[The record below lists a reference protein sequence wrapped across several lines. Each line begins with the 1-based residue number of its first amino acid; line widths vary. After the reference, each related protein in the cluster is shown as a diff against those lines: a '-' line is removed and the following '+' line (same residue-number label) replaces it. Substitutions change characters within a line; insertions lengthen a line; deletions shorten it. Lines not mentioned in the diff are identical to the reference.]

1 MCYPCGH
8 LASSVRMCCSFC
20 VQQLGAVHTL
30 LWNGFL
36 ASPLI
41 LHPSQEGIQGGST
54 ETVVLSKSAAA
65 GAAGQNGSA
74 AQPAAGPGAG
84 SSGGRGGSSG
94 EDTIII
100 PGAKARPLAGTGPAG
115 SSGGQQQRQQ
125 QQHTGSLAE
134 LYANRTSQT
143 FSSSSTGTA
152 GGSQET
158 TVALRHTPNAG
169 AQLEKW
175 FHAQASGVSLAVGA
189 WCRRASIA
197 ALVLW
202 REGKFLRGAEVV
214 GRRHFIQR
222 PWTPVINPNPTAP
235 LQG

>member
-1 MCYPCGH
+1 MRTFSKLRADVLQLLRAAVG
-8 LASSVRMCCSFC
+8 CCSHI
-20 VQQLGAVHTL
+20 AVEWFPYLTPDF
-30 LWNGFL
+30 NR
-36 ASPLI
+36 
-41 LHPSQEGIQGGST
+41 PSQEGIQGGST
-54 ETVVLSKSAAA
+54 ETVVLSKPAAA
-65 GAAGQNGSA
+65 GAAGQNSSA

-125 QQHTGSLAE
+125 QHTGSLAE
-134 LYANRTSQT
+134 LYANRTSHT

-169 AQLEKW
+169 AQLAKW
-175 FHAQASGVSLAVGA
+175 FHAQASGVPLAVGA
-189 WCRRASIA
+189 RCKRASIA
-197 ALVLW
+197 AFVLW
-202 REGKFLRGAEVV
+202 RAAVV

-222 PWTPVINPNPTAP
+222 P
-235 LQG
+235 